1 MVGQLYDLERRGLGN
16 TPEAQA
22 LRAQLKDRLREL
34 ADFMKK
40 ILTDR
45 VVDDF
50 ADITTPLKVRREKKK
65 KTGKEFEMKII
76 AIRRSSPCRPLH
88 AQQGA
93 ELRREG
99 QQADRSLAVDDAD
112 CSIGMMRIVLRRYR
126 VNF

>member
-1 MVGQLYDLERRGLGN
+1 MLGLCNDIDRMVGQLYDLERRGLGN

-50 ADITTPLKVRREKKK
+50 ADITTPLKVR
-65 KTGKEFEMKII
+65 KERNENI
-76 AIRRSSPCRPLH
+76 
-88 AQQGA
+88 
-93 ELRREG
+93 
-99 QQADRSLAVDDAD
+99 
-112 CSIGMMRIVLRRYR
+112 
-126 VNF
+126 

>member
-50 ADITTPLKVRREKKK
+50 ADITTPLKVRKEKKK
-65 KTGKEFEMKII
+65 KHGKEFEMKII

-99 QQADRSLAVDDAD
+99 QQADRSLAIDDAD

>member
-50 ADITTPLKVRREKKK
+50 ADITTPLKVRTEK
-65 KTGKEFEMKII
+65 
-76 AIRRSSPCRPLH
+76 
-88 AQQGA
+88 
-93 ELRREG
+93 REG
-99 QQADRSLAVDDAD
+99 
-112 CSIGMMRIVLRRYR
+112 I
-126 VNF
+126 

>member
-65 KTGKEFEMKII
+65 KDG
-76 AIRRSSPCRPLH
+76 
-88 AQQGA
+88 
-93 ELRREG
+93 EG
-99 QQADRSLAVDDAD
+99 V
-112 CSIGMMRIVLRRYR
+112 
-126 VNF
+126 